1 MPTAEAHIPTE
12 RASRYL
18 VQFCR
23 HLGQMSRM
31 RHEPPARHG
40 DGETPPTVQHVDYSD
55 TCGVIRFDEGQFT
68 LQATSDI
75 LSLRIDADNEDTLQR
90 LQNGITA
97 RLEKIGRRD
106 QLTVTWQLRQTP
118 PGSPEDATDPAS
130 APTSAPETG
139 TAKRPGHRKTIGLM
153 AVGAVVVAV
162 HLGLGGAALAAS
174 TWTGWA
180 VNAVAAIILLTAV
193 FVAIHV
199 VLGRFAIRYGKSFR
213 PRWALRRSPHQ
224 SKTATPQ
231 TADVAPAKEHT

>member
-31 RHEPPARHG
+31 RHQPPARHG
-40 DGETPPTVQHVDYSD
+40 GGDMPPTVQDVDYSD
-55 TCGVIRFDEGQFT
+55 TCGVIRFKEGRFT
-68 LQATSDI
+68 LQATSDT
-75 LSLRIDADNEDTLQR
+75 LSLRVDADHEDTLQR

-106 QLTVTWQLRQTP
+106 QLTVTWQRCQTP
-118 PGSPEDATDPAS
+118 PGPPGEAAGPV
-130 APTSAPETG
+130 SAPETG
-139 TAKRPGHRKTIGLM
+139 TAKRPGRGRTIGLI

-180 VNAVAAIILLTAV
+180 VNAVVAIILLKVV
-193 FVAIHV
+193 FVAVHV
-199 VLGRFAIRYGKSFR
+199 VLGRFAIRRGKSLR
-213 PRWALRRSPHQ
+213 PRWTLRHSPHK
-224 SKTATPQ
+224 SIPAPPE
-231 TADVAPAKEHT
+231 TADVASGTECT

>member
-31 RHEPPARHG
+31 RHQPPARHG
-40 DGETPPTVQHVDYSD
+40 DGDTPPTVQHVDYSD
-55 TCGVIRFDEGQFT
+55 TRGVIRFTDGQFT
-68 LQATSDI
+68 LQATSDT

-90 LQNGITA
+90 LQNGIAA

-106 QLTVTWQLRQTP
+106 QLTLAWQRHQTP
-118 PGSPEDATDPAS
+118 PAPFEKAAGPAP
-130 APTSAPETG
+130 APATG
-139 TAKRPGHRKTIGLM
+139 TAKRPGRGRTVGLM

-180 VNAVAAIILLTAV
+180 ANAVVAIILLKAV
-193 FVAIHV
+193 FVAVHV
-199 VLGRFAIRYGKSFR
+199 VLGRFAIRRGKPFK
-213 PRWALRRSPHQ
+213 PQWPLRHSSRKPIPAS
-224 SKTATPQ
+224 PQ
-231 TADVAPAKEHT
+231 TAEAAPGKGKEYT